1 MVDYQGMQ
9 IAKVGPILPLRIPMS
24 RCQEL
29 ARMTQLNRPGVPP
42 NRFPFHMLKEIYE
55 QPDAIRKTI
64 EQHLDRPMHSIRLD
78 RSPFTSAEWAALR
91 SISIVASGSSRHAGL
106 CGKLMIEEL
115 AGIPVDVEHAS
126 EYGYRKPLNGG
137 AGLVIAITQSGETAD
152 TTAAQ
157 RLAKENGKKTLSIS
171 NVVDSTISREA
182 DANFFTCAGQE
193 IAIPATKSFTTQ
205 LTAMYMLALFLASH
219 KGTLSSEQIARRLLS
234 LAQLPSILLWL
245 LDRFNSE
252 AESIAKD
259 FYRDEVFIYLGR
271 GVHYPIALEGA
282 LKLKEISYV
291 HAEGYPTGELRHG
304 PTALLDESLPVVAI
318 VTRDPEDPESML
330 RYERSRSL
338 LSEIREHSKRQILV
352 ASEDDEE
359 VRQLRTACFLLPN
372 LDELL
377 LPILEVVPLQLLAY
391 HIAVM
396 NDFDP
401 DRPRNLVKSVRVD

>member
-1 MVDYQGMQ
+1 M
-9 IAKVGPILPLRIPMS
+9 PI
-24 RCQEL
+24 Q
-29 ARMTQLNRPGVPP
+29 NRPGGSPE
-42 NRFPFHMLKEIYE
+42 RFPFHMLQEIYE
-55 QPDAIRKTI
+55 QPAAIRKTI
-64 EQHLDRPMHSIRLD
+64 EQHLDQPANSVHLD
-78 RSPFTSAEWAALR
+78 RSPFAPAEWAALH

-171 NVVDSTISREA
+171 NVVDSTISHEA
-182 DANFFTCAGQE
+182 DANFFTRAGRE
-193 IAIPATKSFTTQ
+193 VAIPATKSFTTQ
-205 LTAMYMLALFLASH
+205 LTAMYMLALFLASY
-219 KGTLSSEQIARRLLS
+219 KGTLSAEQVAHRLLS
-234 LAQLPSILLWL
+234 LAQLPSILLCL
-245 LDRFNSE
+245 LDRFDSD
-252 AESIAKD
+252 AESIAED
-259 FYRDEVFIYLGR
+259 FYKDEVFIYLGR

-304 PTALLDESLPVVAI
+304 PTALVDESLPVVAI
-318 VTRDPEDPESML
+318 VTRDPNDPESML

-338 LSEIREHSKRQILV
+338 LNEIREHSKRQILL
-352 ASEDDEE
+352 ASEGDEE
-359 VRQLRTACFLLPN
+359 FQKLRTPCFLLPN

-396 NDFDP
+396 NGFNP
-401 DRPRNLVKSVRVD
+401 DRPRNLVKSVTLD

>member
-1 MVDYQGMQ
+1 
-9 IAKVGPILPLRIPMS
+9 
-24 RCQEL
+24 
-29 ARMTQLNRPGVPP
+29 MTQLNRSDGSPK
-42 NRFPFHMLKEIYE
+42 RFPFHMLKEIYE
-55 QPDAIRKTI
+55 QPEAIGRTI
-64 EQHLDRPMHSIRLD
+64 EQHLDKPTNSVRLD
-78 RSPFTSAEWAALR
+78 RSPFTATEWAALR
-91 SISIVASGSSRHAGL
+91 SISIAASGSSRHAGL
-106 CGKLMIEEL
+106 GGKLMIEEL

-171 NVVDSTISREA
+171 NVVNSTISHEA

-219 KGTLSSEQIARRLLS
+219 KGALSSDQIACRLLS

-245 LDRFNSE
+245 LNRFDSE

-259 FYRDEVFIYLGR
+259 FYKDEVFIYLGR

-304 PTALLDESLPVVAI
+304 PTALLDENLPVVAI
-318 VTRDPEDPESML
+318 VTRDPNDPESML

-338 LSEIREHSKRQILV
+338 LNEIREHSKRQILI
-352 ASEDDEE
+352 ASEGDEGI
-359 VRQLRTACFLLPN
+359 QKLRTPRFLLPN

-396 NDFDP
+396 NDFNP

>member
-1 MVDYQGMQ
+1 MMQ
-9 IAKVGPILPLRIPMS
+9 H
-24 RCQEL
+24 
-29 ARMTQLNRPGVPP
+29 NRSGESPRG
-42 NRFPFHMLKEIYE
+42 FPFQMLKEIYE
-55 QPDAIRKTI
+55 QPDAVRKTM
-64 EQHLDRPMHSIRLD
+64 EQHLDKLANSVRLD
-78 RSPFTSAEWAALR
+78 RSPFAPAEWAALH

-137 AGLVIAITQSGETAD
+137 PSLVIAITQSGETAD

-171 NVVDSTISREA
+171 NVVDSTISNEA

-193 IAIPATKSFTTQ
+193 VAIPATKSFTAQ

-219 KGTLSSEQIARRLLS
+219 KSTLRAEQVARRLLS
-234 LAQLPSILLWL
+234 LARLPSILLWL
-245 LDRFNSE
+245 LDRFDAD
-252 AESIAKD
+252 AESMAKD
-259 FYRDEVFIYLGR
+259 FYKDGVFIYLGR

-304 PTALLDESLPVVAI
+304 PTALLDASLPVVAI
-318 VTRDPEDPESML
+318 VTRDPNDPESML
-330 RYERSRSL
+330 RYGRSRSL
-338 LSEIREHSKRQILV
+338 LDEIREHSKRQILV
-352 ASEDDEE
+352 ASEGDEE
-359 VRQLRTACFLLPN
+359 IQKLRTSSFLLPN

-391 HIAVM
+391 HIAVK
-396 NDFDP
+396 NGFNP
-401 DRPRNLVKSVRVD
+401 DRPRNLVKSVTVD